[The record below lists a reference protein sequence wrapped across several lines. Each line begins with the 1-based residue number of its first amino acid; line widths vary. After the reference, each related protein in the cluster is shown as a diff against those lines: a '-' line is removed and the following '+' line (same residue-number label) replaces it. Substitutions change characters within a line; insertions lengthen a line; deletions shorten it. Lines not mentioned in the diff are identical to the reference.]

1 MNTTIQQGFPQVPPS
16 RVAVIREIFGDTTVM
31 IPTHWGTKKPMQT
44 GYPDFTLDRMSD
56 PQHLRLLEGNNI
68 ALLTGPN
75 SGDIVSID
83 FDNEGALQEFRNRN
97 PLLCSTVTSRAS
109 RGCNLWFQLEGE
121 YPVGVIKLAGKSGEE
136 IGEWRAGNGI
146 TIVDGLHPTGVRYH
160 ISTEV
165 PLRQVRFDEIQWP
178 ADWTKVPCRIDPFDE
193 LALKYGPP
201 AFEGKHG
208 GLQLNESFVAGWIAA
223 EVEVQFAL
231 ETQQF
236 YRYDDDE
243 GIWKV
248 LPKQAVNKLIAD
260 YLSRLARENKLDN
273 VHFKKKSTI
282 INSVRSQLEAEVAC
296 AFFRPCVLP
305 GWRAFGARN
314 TMVAIVPPSPGAK
327 AGLYALPFSRSYRL
341 VEKSA
346 VSYDR
351 TADCPR
357 FLNEV
362 LLPFLEPDDVI
373 LLQKM
378 FGLVIAGDNELQK
391 IALLEGPGGTSKGVT
406 TRVLDRVLGPKLVT
420 ELRTDHLGSRFET
433 SRYRGKRLLA
443 GRDVNPEFLRSIAA
457 SRLKALTGGD
467 RLSIETKNSNE
478 ADDIEGNF
486 HVIITSNSPL
496 LLRVDD
502 DASAWRRRLVILPF
516 HESSKP
522 FKLISKFE
530 DELLRDEGSG
540 ILKWLLDGA
549 LLAFADVS
557 DYGTIALTAQQ
568 EARVDARVRASD
580 SVSFFA
586 DECLVPMHGREL
598 SSQHLLDAYSAFC
611 ESLALAAV
619 VPAEFYRK
627 VKLQIES
634 RFGGMVHYTENL
646 QGEGGRGRGYR
657 GLALKART
665 SAGLPPH
672 G

>member
-16 RVAVIREIFGDTTVM
+16 RVAVLREIFGDTTVM

-44 GYPDFTLDRMSD
+44 GYTDFALDQMKD
-56 PQHLRLLEGNNI
+56 PRHLGLLEENNI
-68 ALLTGPN
+68 AILTGPN
-75 SGDIVSID
+75 SGDLISID
-83 FDNEGALQEFRNRN
+83 FDDDEALEQFRACNHE
-97 PLLCSTVTSRAS
+97 LCFTVASRAS
-109 RGCNLWFQLEGE
+109 RGCNLWFRMLGE
-121 YPVGVIKLAGKSGEE
+121 YPVGVLKLENESGKE

-146 TIVDGLHPTGVRYH
+146 TIVDGLHPTGVQYW
-160 ISTEV
+160 ISSDV
-165 PLRQVRFDEIQWP
+165 PLRKVRFNEIQWP
-178 ADWTKVPCRIDPFDE
+178 ENWIKVPGRIDPFEE
-193 LALKYGPP
+193 LALKYGAP
-201 AFEGKHG
+201 ALEGKHG
-208 GLQLNESFVAGWIAA
+208 GLQLNESFVAGWIAM
-223 EVEVQFAL
+223 ELEIKYSL
-231 ETQQF
+231 ETGQF
-236 YRYDDDE
+236 YEYEDSE
-243 GIWKV
+243 GLWKV
-248 LPKQAVNKLIAD
+248 VPKPVVNKVVAD
-260 YLSRLARENKLDN
+260 YLARLARENKLDT
-273 VHFKKKSTI
+273 VHFKKKAAV
-282 INSVRSQLEAEVAC
+282 INSVRAQLEAEVAC
-296 AFFRPCVLP
+296 EFFRPCVLP
-305 GWRAFGARN
+305 GWRAFGVSN
-314 TMVAIVPPSPGAK
+314 TMVAIVPPSPGVK
-327 AGLYALPFSRSYRL
+327 AGLYALPFSPAYRL

-351 TADCPR
+351 NAACPR

-362 LLPFLEPDDVI
+362 MAPFLEPDDII

-391 IALLEGPGGTSKGVT
+391 IGLLEGPGGTSKGVA
-406 TRVLDRVLGPKLVT
+406 TRILDRCLGPKLVT

-443 GRDVNPEFLRSIAA
+443 GRDVDPGFLRSNAA

-467 RLSIETKNSNE
+467 RLSMETKNSNDV
-478 ADDIEGNF
+478 DDIDGNF

-516 HESSKP
+516 HESAKP
-522 FKLISKFE
+522 FKPIPKFE

-557 DYGTIALTAQQ
+557 NYGTIALTARQ
-568 EARVDARVRASD
+568 ESRVDARVSASD

-657 GLALKART
+657 GVALKART